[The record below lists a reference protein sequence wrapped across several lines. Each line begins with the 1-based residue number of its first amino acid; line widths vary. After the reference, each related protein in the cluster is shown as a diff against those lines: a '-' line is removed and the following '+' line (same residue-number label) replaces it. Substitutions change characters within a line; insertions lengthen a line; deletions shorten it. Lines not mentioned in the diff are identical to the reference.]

1 MKKTSKKVD
10 VLKHFN
16 DEFDARVK
24 KFMDG
29 GTAGVANQ
37 YDPVEGYHVNKG
49 VGKSYMSPNPAPAF
63 KKGGVK
69 KSKKK

>member
-1 MKKTSKKVD
+1 MKKTKEMD
-10 VLKHFN
+10 VLRHFN

-24 KFMDG
+24 KFMKTKKEFMDG

-49 VGKSYMSPNPAPAF
+49 VGESYMSPNPAPAF
-63 KKGGVK
+63 K
-69 KSKKK
+69 